1 MSQNHSPNL
10 KGFEVQIVFSF
21 SSACCKKKTNKQKQK
36 QSAIISTYVKNKWIF
51 LWIQY
56 CNFIAMVPDDY
67 FQPLD
72 HLWTSRMDC
81 SLELQN
87 PWLLN
92 TCHTKDLIDNDI
104 KDSNKSVEGT
114 HINIISSIYVFIRK
128 KICKVI
134 WWHRIGKK
142 NIRKLFE

>member
-114 HINIISSIYVFIRK
+114 HINIISSIHVFINEK
-128 KICKVI
+128 KSAR
-134 WWHRIGKK
+134 WFGDIG
-142 NIRKLFE
+142 

>member
-10 KGFEVQIVFSF
+10 KGFEVQIVFPLAVLVVKKNKQTKTKTISNNKYI
-21 SSACCKKKTNKQKQK
+21 CKKKR
-36 QSAIISTYVKNKWIF
+36 IF

-56 CNFIAMVPDDY
+56 CNFITMVPDYY

-114 HINIISSIYVFIRK
+114 HINIISSIYVFIWK

-134 WWHRIGKK
+134 WWHKIGKEY
-142 NIRKLFE
+142 IRKLFE